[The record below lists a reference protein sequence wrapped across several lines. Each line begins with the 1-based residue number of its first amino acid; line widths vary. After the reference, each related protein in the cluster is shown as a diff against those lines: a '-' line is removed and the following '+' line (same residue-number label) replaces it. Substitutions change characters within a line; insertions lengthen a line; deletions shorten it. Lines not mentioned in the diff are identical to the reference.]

1 MFQIREIIDLAI
13 QIEKNGER
21 IYRNA
26 LQLVSNPSISS
37 LLQKLA
43 DEEVQ
48 HIEWFSNLKQKIN
61 STIDDPQLEAMGK
74 SILNSILGNQAFSLE
89 DVDFSKIMRI
99 DDLLKVAIE
108 FERDT
113 VLFYEMIRPLIDDA
127 EASDHL
133 NKIIEEENQHIQTF
147 QKILH
152 SGDIGIRKTVTV

>member
-26 LQLVSNPSISS
+26 LQLSSNSSVSA

-48 HIEWFSNLKQKIN
+48 HIEWFSKLKMKFD
-61 STIDDPQLEAMGK
+61 STIDDPKLEEMGK

-89 DVDFSKIMRI
+89 DVDFSRIRRI
-99 DDLLKVAIE
+99 DDLLKFAIE

-113 VLFYEMIRPLIDDA
+113 VLFYEMIRPLVDDVD
-127 EASDHL
+127 ASAHL
-133 NKIIEEENQHIQTF
+133 DKIIEEENQHIHTF